1 MKQLLIVNSAK
12 ALNAKKSST
21 GAEVTPYDLSN
32 LAEGAISF
40 FELGSNAVLAAAATK
55 NFGIALG
62 RKDNI
67 MPFVFSEVNIDT
79 LDITVTQP
87 KAGTQFKAEVTI
99 PTPEA
104 GKNYGLTLVKKGTV
118 IKERYKY
125 SVTDFVPA
133 GGSKTAANMAKSLGD
148 QLQAYADTGQLD
160 ITVTVSSAKITVKSN
175 NYEDQFELKA
185 TDSLYGVTI
194 TTTDA
199 EPNIGDTAYIK
210 KLAQQCAAG
219 KGFVYT
225 SQSSKDI
232 YPGYPEPV
240 EEIAQ
245 ADIATKGYVV
255 FNLRFAT
262 KREAGKTMD
271 EAVWQYVHIAVP
283 KNNSSYSTI
292 ATILPA
298 GNFLQNKIAA
308 ASAASASAA
317 STEEPKS

>member
-12 ALNAKKSST
+12 TLNAKKDT
-21 GAEVTPYDLSN
+21 NGANVTPLDLSN
-32 LAEGAISF
+32 IAEGAIGF
-40 FELGSNAVLAAAATK
+40 FELGSSTMLSAAPTK
-55 NFGIALG
+55 NFGIVLG
-62 RKDNI
+62 RKDSV
-67 MPFVFSEVNIDT
+67 MPFVFSEVDITT
-79 LDITVTQP
+79 LDITVAQP
-87 KAGTQFKAEVTI
+87 KAGTQFQAEVTI

-118 IKERYKY
+118 VNERYKY

-133 GGSKTAANMAKSLGD
+133 GGSKTAADMAKSLGN

-160 ITVTVSSAKITVKSN
+160 ITVTVASAKITVKSN
-175 NYEDQFELKA
+175 NYKDQFELKA

-194 TTTDA
+194 TTTNS
-199 EPNIGDTAYIK
+199 EPNVGDTAYIK
-210 KLAQQCAAG
+210 KLAKQCAAG

-232 YPGYPEPV
+232 YPGYPEAV

-245 ADIATKGYVV
+245 TDIATKGYVV

-262 KREAGKTMD
+262 KRESGKTGD
-271 EAVWQYVHIAVP
+271 EQVWQYVHIAVP

-292 ATILPA
+292 AAILPE
-298 GNFLQNKIAA
+298 GNFLQNQIDAA
-308 ASAASASAA
+308 GKNATS
-317 STEEPKS
+317 

>member
-21 GAEVTPYDLSN
+21 GAEVTPYDFSN
-32 LAEGAISF
+32 LAEGAIGF
-40 FELGSNAVLAAAATK
+40 FEFGSDTMLAAAPTK

-62 RKDNI
+62 RSGDV
-67 MPFVFSEVNIDT
+67 MPFIIPEIDINT
-79 LDITVTQP
+79 LDITIAQP
-87 KAGTQFKAEVTI
+87 SAGTKFQAEVTI

-118 IKERYKY
+118 VNERYKY

-160 ITVTVSSAKITVKSN
+160 ITVTVASAKITVKAN

-185 TDSLYGVTI
+185 TDSLHGVTI

-199 EPNIGDTAYIK
+199 KPNIGDTAYIK

-232 YPGYPEPV
+232 YPGYPEAV

-245 ADIATKGYVV
+245 DDIATKGYVV

-292 ATILPA
+292 TSILPE
-298 GNFLQNKIAA
+298 GNFLQNKTPAAAAA
-308 ASAASASAA
+308 ASESSNG
-317 STEEPKS
+317 

>member
-12 ALNAKKSST
+12 ALNAKKNSG
-21 GAEVTPYDLSN
+21 GADVTPLDLSN
-32 LAEGAISF
+32 IAEGAIGF
-40 FELGSNAVLAAAATK
+40 FELGGSTMLSAAPTK
-55 NFGIALG
+55 NFGIVLG
-62 RKDNI
+62 RKNSV
-67 MPFVFSEVNIDT
+67 MPFVFSEVDITT
-79 LDITVTQP
+79 LDITVAQP
-87 KAGTQFKAEVTI
+87 KAGTQFQAEVTI

-118 IKERYKY
+118 VNERYKY

-133 GGSKTAANMAKSLGD
+133 GGSKTAADMAKSLGN

-160 ITVTVSSAKITVKSN
+160 ITVTVASAKITVKSN

-194 TTTDA
+194 TTTNA

-232 YPGYPEPV
+232 YPGYPEAV

-245 ADIATKGYVV
+245 TDITTKGYVV

-262 KREAGKTMD
+262 KRESGKTGD
-271 EAVWQYVHIAVP
+271 EQVWQYVHIAVP

-292 ATILPA
+292 AAILPE
-298 GNFLQNKIAA
+298 GNFLQNQIDAA
-308 ASAASASAA
+308 GKNATA
-317 STEEPKS
+317 

>member
-12 ALNAKKSST
+12 ALNAKKNAG
-21 GAEVTPYDLSN
+21 GADVTPLDLSN
-32 LAEGAISF
+32 IAEGAIGF
-40 FELGSNAVLAAAATK
+40 FELGGSTMLSAAPTK
-55 NFGIALG
+55 NFGIVLG
-62 RKDNI
+62 RKDSV
-67 MPFVFSEVNIDT
+67 MPFVFSEVDITT
-79 LDITVTQP
+79 LDITVAQP
-87 KAGTQFKAEVTI
+87 KAGTQFQAEVTI

-118 IKERYKY
+118 VNERYKY
-125 SVTDFVPA
+125 SVTDFVPS

-160 ITVTVSSAKITVKSN
+160 ITVTVASAKITVKSN

-194 TTTDA
+194 TTTNA

-232 YPGYPEPV
+232 YPGYPEAV

-245 ADIATKGYVV
+245 TDIATKGYVV

-262 KREAGKTMD
+262 KRESGKTGD
-271 EAVWQYVHIAVP
+271 EQVWQYVHIAVP

-292 ATILPA
+292 AAILPE
-298 GNFLQNKIAA
+298 GNFLQNQIDAA
-308 ASAASASAA
+308 GKNATS
-317 STEEPKS
+317 

>member
-12 ALNAKKSST
+12 ALNAKKDAN
-21 GAEVTPYDLSN
+21 GANVTPLDLSN
-32 LAEGAISF
+32 IAEGAIGF
-40 FELGSNAVLAAAATK
+40 FELGGSTMLSAAPTK
-55 NFGIALG
+55 NFGIVLG
-62 RKDNI
+62 RKGSV
-67 MPFVFSEVNIDT
+67 MPFVFSEVDIAT
-79 LDITVTQP
+79 LDITVAQP
-87 KAGTQFKAEVTI
+87 KAGTQFQAEVTI

-118 IKERYKY
+118 VNERYKY
-125 SVTDFVPA
+125 SVTDFVPV

-148 QLQAYADTGQLD
+148 QLQAYAETGQLD
-160 ITVTVSSAKITVKSN
+160 ITVTVASAKITVKSN

-185 TDSLYGVTI
+185 TDSLYGVTV
-194 TTTDA
+194 TTTEA

-219 KGFVYT
+219 KGFNYLD
-225 SQSSKDI
+225 QASKDI
-232 YPGYPEPV
+232 YPGYPEAV

-262 KREAGKTMD
+262 KRESGKTGD
-271 EAVWQYVHIAVP
+271 EQVWQYVHIAVP

-292 ATILPA
+292 TAILPE
-298 GNFLQNKIAA
+298 GNFLQNQIAA
-308 ASAASASAA
+308 AGESSNEEE
-317 STEEPKS
+317 TEP

>member
-12 ALNAKKSST
+12 ALNAKKDSN
-21 GAEVTPYDLSN
+21 GANVTPLDLSN
-32 LAEGAISF
+32 IAEGAIGF
-40 FELGSNAVLAAAATK
+40 FELGSSTMLSAAPTK
-55 NFGIALG
+55 NFGIVLG
-62 RKDNI
+62 RKGSV
-67 MPFVFSEVNIDT
+67 MPFVFSEVDITT
-79 LDITVTQP
+79 LDITVSQP
-87 KAGTQFKAEVTI
+87 KAGTQFQAEVTI

-118 IKERYKY
+118 VNERYKY

-133 GGSKTAANMAKSLGD
+133 GGSKTAANVAKSLGD
-148 QLQAYADTGQLD
+148 QLKAYAETGQLD
-160 ITVTVSSAKITVKSN
+160 ITVTVTSAKITVKSN

-185 TDSLYGVTI
+185 TDSLYGVAI
-194 TTTDA
+194 TTTNA

-210 KLAQQCAAG
+210 KLAKQCAAG

-225 SQSSKDI
+225 SQASKDI
-232 YPGYPEPV
+232 YPGYPEAV

-262 KREAGKTMD
+262 KRESGKTGD
-271 EAVWQYVHIAVP
+271 EQVWQYVHIAVP

-292 ATILPA
+292 AAILPE
-298 GNFLQNKIAA
+298 GNFLQNQIDAA
-308 ASAASASAA
+308 GKNATS
-317 STEEPKS
+317 

>member
-12 ALNAKKSST
+12 ALNAKKNAD
-21 GAEVTPYDLSN
+21 GANVTPLDLSN
-32 LAEGAISF
+32 IAEGAIGF
-40 FELGSNAVLAAAATK
+40 FELGGSTMLSAAPTK
-55 NFGIALG
+55 NFGIVLG
-62 RKDNI
+62 RKNSV
-67 MPFVFSEVNIDT
+67 MPFVFSEVDITT
-79 LDITVTQP
+79 LDITVAQP
-87 KAGTQFKAEVTI
+87 KAGTQFQAEVTI

-118 IKERYKY
+118 VNERYKY

-133 GGSKTAANMAKSLGD
+133 GGSKTAADMAKSLGN

-160 ITVTVSSAKITVKSN
+160 ITVTVASAKITVKSN

-194 TTTDA
+194 TTTNA

-210 KLAQQCAAG
+210 KLAKQCAAG

-232 YPGYPEPV
+232 YPGYPEAV

-245 ADIATKGYVV
+245 TDIATKGYVV

-262 KREAGKTMD
+262 KRESGKTGD
-271 EAVWQYVHIAVP
+271 EQVWQYVHIAVP

-292 ATILPA
+292 AAILPE
-298 GNFLQNKIAA
+298 GNFLQNQIDAA
-308 ASAASASAA
+308 GKNATS
-317 STEEPKS
+317 

>member
-12 ALNAKKSST
+12 ALNAKKNAD
-21 GAEVTPYDLSN
+21 GANVTPLDLSN
-32 LAEGAISF
+32 IAEGAIGF
-40 FELGSNAVLAAAATK
+40 FELGGSTMLSAAPTK
-55 NFGIALG
+55 NFGIVLG
-62 RKDNI
+62 RKDSV
-67 MPFVFSEVNIDT
+67 MPFVFSEVDITT
-79 LDITVTQP
+79 LDITVAQP
-87 KAGTQFKAEVTI
+87 KAGTKFQAEVTI

-118 IKERYKY
+118 VNERYKY

-133 GGSKTAANMAKSLGD
+133 GGSKTAADMAKSLGN

-160 ITVTVSSAKITVKSN
+160 ITVTVASAKITVKSN

-194 TTTDA
+194 TTTNA
-199 EPNIGDTAYIK
+199 EPNIGDTTYIK

-232 YPGYPEPV
+232 YPGYPEAV

-245 ADIATKGYVV
+245 TDIATKGYVV

-262 KREAGKTMD
+262 KRESGKTGD
-271 EAVWQYVHIAVP
+271 EQVWQYVHIAVP

-292 ATILPA
+292 AAILPE
-298 GNFLQNKIAA
+298 GNFLQNQIDAA
-308 ASAASASAA
+308 GKNATS
-317 STEEPKS
+317 

>member
-12 ALNAKKSST
+12 ALNAKKNAG
-21 GAEVTPYDLSN
+21 GANITPLDLSN
-32 LAEGAISF
+32 IAVGAIGF
-40 FELGSNAVLAAAATK
+40 FELGSSTMLSAAPTK
-55 NFGIALG
+55 NFGIVLG
-62 RKDNI
+62 RKDSI
-67 MPFVFSEVNIDT
+67 MPFVFSEVDITT
-79 LDITVTQP
+79 LDITVAQP
-87 KAGTQFKAEVTI
+87 KAGTPFQAEVTI

-104 GKNYGLTLVKKGTV
+104 GKNYGLTLVKNGTV
-118 IKERYKY
+118 VNERYKY

-133 GGSKTAANMAKSLGD
+133 GGSKTAADMAKSLGN

-160 ITVTVSSAKITVKSN
+160 ITVTVASAKITVKSN

-194 TTTDA
+194 TTTNA
-199 EPNIGDTAYIK
+199 EPNVGDTAYIK
-210 KLAQQCAAG
+210 KLARQCAAG

-232 YPGYPEPV
+232 YPGYPEAV

-245 ADIATKGYVV
+245 TDITTKGYVV

-262 KREAGKTMD
+262 KRESGKTGD
-271 EAVWQYVHIAVP
+271 EQVWQYVHIAVP

-292 ATILPA
+292 AAILPE
-298 GNFLQNKIAA
+298 GNFLQNQIDAA
-308 ASAASASAA
+308 GKNATA
-317 STEEPKS
+317 

>member
-12 ALNAKKSST
+12 ALNAKKDT
-21 GAEVTPYDLSN
+21 NGANVTPLDLSN
-32 LAEGAISF
+32 IAEGAIGF
-40 FELGSNAVLAAAATK
+40 FELGGSTMLSAAPTK
-55 NFGIALG
+55 NFGIVLG
-62 RKDNI
+62 RKDRV
-67 MPFVFSEVNIDT
+67 MPFVFSEVDITT

-87 KAGTQFKAEVTI
+87 KAGTQFQAEVTI

-118 IKERYKY
+118 VNERYKY

-160 ITVTVSSAKITVKSN
+160 ITVTVASAKITVKSN

-194 TTTDA
+194 TTTNS

-210 KLAQQCAAG
+210 KLAKKCAAG

-232 YPGYPEPV
+232 YPGYPEAV

-245 ADIATKGYVV
+245 TDIATNGYVV

-262 KREAGKTMD
+262 KRESGKTGD
-271 EAVWQYVHIAVP
+271 EQVWQYVHIAVP

-292 ATILPA
+292 AAILPE
-298 GNFLQNKIAA
+298 GNFLQNQITAA
-308 ASAASASAA
+308 GK
-317 STEEPKS
+317 STK

>member
-12 ALNAKKSST
+12 ALNAKKNAG
-21 GAEVTPYDLSN
+21 GADVTPLDLSN
-32 LAEGAISF
+32 IAEGAIGF
-40 FELGSNAVLAAAATK
+40 FELGSSTMLSAAPTK
-55 NFGIALG
+55 NFGIVLG
-62 RKDNI
+62 RKDSV
-67 MPFVFSEVNIDT
+67 MPFVFSEVDITT
-79 LDITVTQP
+79 LDITIAQP
-87 KAGTQFKAEVTI
+87 KAGTQFQAEVTI

-118 IKERYKY
+118 VNERYKY
-125 SVTDFVPA
+125 SVTDFVPI

-160 ITVTVSSAKITVKSN
+160 ITVTVASAKITVKSN

-194 TTTDA
+194 TTTNS

-210 KLAQQCAAG
+210 KLAKQCAAG

-232 YPGYPEPV
+232 YPGYPEAV

-262 KREAGKTMD
+262 KRESGKTGN
-271 EAVWQYVHIAVP
+271 EQVWQYVHIAVP

-292 ATILPA
+292 AAILPE
-298 GNFLQNKIAA
+298 GNFLQNQITAA
-308 ASAASASAA
+308 GKNATS
-317 STEEPKS
+317 